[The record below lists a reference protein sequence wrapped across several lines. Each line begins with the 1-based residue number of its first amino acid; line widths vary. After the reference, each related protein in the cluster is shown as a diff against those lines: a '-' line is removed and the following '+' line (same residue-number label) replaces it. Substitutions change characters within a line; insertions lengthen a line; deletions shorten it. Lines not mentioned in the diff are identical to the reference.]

1 MLHVCLEDGSFFLY
15 NITLF
20 EMQCTTPTI
29 HVFSFQKGNPLFIQG
44 FHVARVVLC
53 QVLLLEGSPFSKVPG
68 TRFFCPKD
76 FLLRQ
81 QVPQAHG
88 RDSMLCWLY
97 SFWIF
102 LTWCKLVSKLVR
114 ESFWN
119 SISQSMFKSLYKS
132 ILQRKIRTQTSWKS
146 QEKKWIYKRNQFKNH
161 RGKVILFNLWCSQL

>member
-1 MLHVCLEDGSFFLY
+1 MFAWKMAVRFL
-15 NITLF
+15 NNMTLF

-53 QVLLLEGSPFSKVPG
+53 QVLLLEGSPFSKVSG

-76 FLLRQ
+76 FPFETTGAPSPWPWQHVAL
-81 QVPQAHG
+81 VI
-88 RDSMLCWLY
+88 
-97 SFWIF
+97 FF

-119 SISQSMFKSLYKS
+119 SISQLVFKSLYKS

-146 QEKKWIYKRNQFKNH
+146 QEKKWTNEIKKSDSVQPLMFTVVAKMIR
-161 RGKVILFNLWCSQL
+161 R